1 MSQPLKNLLG
11 RFKNEEAS
19 GEEVCL
25 INIGPKERRH
35 RMIFGIVG
43 YVFSGIIAAVLV
55 ATRVNRLW
63 RITLFLPFLM
73 GGFGVFQATGKT

>member
-11 RFKNEEAS
+11 RFKNEVES

-25 INIGPKERRH
+25 INIGPKERRR
-35 RMIFGIVG
+35 RMNFGIVG
-43 YVFSGIIAAVLV
+43 YVFSGVLAAVLV
-55 ATRVNRLW
+55 TTRVNRLW
-63 RITLFLPFLM
+63 RIALFLPLLM